1 MRKIL
6 VTLLFMCFAVMGML
20 AKTNRE
26 LIIRSTHKPLMPRS
40 VVEIPRVYQSDL
52 SISISMLET
61 ASCVTVSIFNKS
73 TGESVY
79 MMAYFMNQNI
89 QIDLGGQ
96 DEGEYAIVLCV
107 DGVEYMGDFVL

>member
-40 VVEIPRVYQSDL
+40 VVEIPRVYQSDS
-52 SISISMLET
+52 SISISLLET
-61 ASCVTVSIFNKS
+61 ASCVTVYIIDKE
-73 TGESVY
+73 TGAQVY
-79 MMAYFMNQNI
+79 MNMYAMVQNI
-89 QIDLGGQ
+89 QIDLGVE
-96 DEGEYAIVLCV
+96 DEGEYSIIFS
-107 DGVEYMGDFVL
+107 VEGAEYIGDFTL